1 MVKNTRR
8 KELRRI
14 HQLLQRR
21 RRAITETVRAVRREL
36 GDLEAQE
43 RGPENE
49 ENAQKELADYTLYH
63 LAENQR
69 LELQLIDIALRRIEN
84 ETFGVCVDCGMEIP
98 YERLEALPFAT
109 RCADDASRRE
119 RDTLGGSQAIPSL

>member
-1 MVKNTRR
+1 MVKNTR
-8 KELRRI
+8 KKQLRRI

-21 RRAITETVRAVRREL
+21 RAILETARAVRREL
-36 GDLEAQE
+36 GALEGQE
-43 RGPENE
+43 RDPENE

-69 LELQLIDIALRRIEN
+69 LELQLIDIALKRLEN
-84 ETFGVCVDCGMEIP
+84 GTFGVCIDCGMEIP

>member
-14 HQLLQRR
+14 HQLLQRGR
-21 RRAITETVRAVRREL
+21 RTILETVRAVRREL

-69 LELQLIDIALRRIEN
+69 LELQLIDIALRRLEN
-84 ETFGVCVDCGMEIP
+84 GTFGVCIDCGMEIP

-119 RDTLGGSQAIPSL
+119 RDMLGGSQAIPSL

>member
-1 MVKNTRR
+1 VVKNTRR

-14 HQLLQRR
+14 HQLLQRGR
-21 RRAITETVRAVRREL
+21 RTILETVRAVRREL

-69 LELQLIDIALRRIEN
+69 LELQLIDIALRRLEN
-84 ETFGVCVDCGMEIP
+84 GTFGVCIDCGMEIP

-119 RDTLGGSQAIPSL
+119 RDMLGGSQAIPSL

>member
-1 MVKNTRR
+1 VVKNTRR

-21 RRAITETVRAVRREL
+21 RRAILETVRAVRREL

-69 LELQLIDIALRRIEN
+69 LELQLIDIALRRLEN
-84 ETFGVCVDCGMEIP
+84 GTFGVCIDCGMEIP